1 MDDAGM
7 MADLT
12 SPMAA
17 TPAGK
22 DNTPEPTAPLI
33 RLNDAIGIEHE
44 ELSLSAS
51 LFSEDDDDF
60 MFTRALA
67 LFFRPPA
74 SPPRYFVVDS
84 AALVAGENAFDVV
97 TTAMRRMVMNFM
109 LCFDSLRP
117 YSVQTND
124 GDDAMA
130 ICMNDW
136 Q

>member
-17 TPAGK
+17 TPDGK

-44 ELSLSAS
+44 LSLSAS

-60 MFTRALA
+60 LFTRALA

-84 AALVAGENAFDVV
+84 AALVAEEKAFDVV
-97 TTAMRRMVMNFM
+97 TAAMRRMVMNFM
-109 LCFDSLRP
+109 LCFVTLSLRP
-117 YSVQTND
+117 YFFRTND
-124 GDDAMA
+124 GCCNDA
-130 ICMNDW
+130 
-136 Q
+136 